1 MEPLNVDVK
10 ECARILG
17 LGITNTKA
25 LIRSGEILSIR
36 HGRRVLVPLSAIAE
50 YEAKRI
56 ADARADHAEHEERE
70 HRRQQFSRRPA

>member
-17 LGITNTKA
+17 IGITNAKA

-36 HGRRVLVPLSAIAE
+36 QGRRVLIPLSAIAE
-50 YEAKRI
+50 YEQQRI
-56 ADARADHAEHEERE
+56 AQAKADRAEHQQRVQ
-70 HRRQQFSRRPA
+70 RRQQFSRRPA